1 MQILQGDR
9 SPPFGMELL
18 DGVEAIMPPAAASSA
33 SWVGWCGIAIL
44 GTAV

>member
-9 SPPFGMELL
+9 SPPFGMDLL

-33 SWVGWCGIAIL
+33 HYDGL
-44 GTAV
+44 